1 MGDLTPLIEE
11 ELNVKEVVYS
21 ANLNEYIDFSLK
33 PNFAVLGKQLGSK
46 LKLFSSQLAGLDPKD
61 AVEKLESGQHISF
74 DLDGEIYN
82 VSKDDVLINIA
93 AKEGFDVATENNLF
107 IILDTN
113 LTEELINE
121 GFARECISRVQQ
133 MRKSKDLQMMDNIVI
148 NITGSEKF
156 MNAVNIH
163 LEYIKE
169 ETLALEIIN
178 QESEDMTEDVLNGE
192 NVKIGITKA

>member
-1 MGDLTPLIEE
+1 M
-11 ELNVKEVVYS
+11 
-21 ANLNEYIDFSLK
+21 
-33 PNFAVLGKQLGSK
+33 
-46 LKLFSSQLAGLDPKD
+46 
-61 AVEKLESGQHISF
+61 
-74 DLDGEIYN
+74 
-82 VSKDDVLINIA
+82 
-93 AKEGFDVATENNLF
+93 F

>member
-1 MGDLTPLIEE
+1 MQKIAESAAKQSCRGIVPTVSEFMTVNEVIE
-11 ELNVKEVVYS
+11 KS
-21 ANLNEYIDFSLK
+21 
-33 PNFAVLGKQLGSK
+33 
-46 LKLFSSQLAGLDPKD
+46 
-61 AVEKLESGQHISF
+61 
-74 DLDGEIYN
+74 
-82 VSKDDVLINIA
+82 
-93 AKEGFDVATENNLF
+93 KEGFDVATENNLF